1 MISEV
6 DINDFEQLPVELL
19 YKLPQDSYIKMPTT
33 DYVLHFDHLDGMYSY
48 CTNMFGDVCH
58 LAAFTPV
65 IPLVRKANSPTK

>member
-19 YKLPQDSYIKMPTT
+19 YKLPNNSYIKSTST
-33 DYVLHFDHLDGMYSY
+33 GHVYHFDHIDGMFSY

-65 IPLVRKANSPTK
+65 IPLVKKTNSPTK

>member
-19 YKLPQDSYIKMPTT
+19 YKLPNNSYIKMPAT
-33 DYVLHFDHLDGMYSY
+33 DYVLHFDHIDGMYSY

-58 LAAFTPV
+58 IAAFTPV
-65 IPLVRKANSPTK
+65 IPLVKKTNSPTK